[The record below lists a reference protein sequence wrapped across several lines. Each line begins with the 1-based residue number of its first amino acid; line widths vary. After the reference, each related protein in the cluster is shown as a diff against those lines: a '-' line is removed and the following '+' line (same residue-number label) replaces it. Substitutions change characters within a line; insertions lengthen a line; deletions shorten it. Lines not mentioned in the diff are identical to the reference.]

1 MWNTIL
7 CGGTSLEILVVSVY
21 TLLWILALRLEC
33 LSLEKQCM
41 SRNVAELQRLP
52 ILGWV
57 SSTSILELLCTLQ
70 WRSLIVFIMLDDNTK
85 WRFGSWTIEMVYGLP
100 FS

>member
-21 TLLWILALRLEC
+21 TLLWILALRLGY
-33 LSLEKQCM
+33 LPLGKPRM

-70 WRSLIVFIMLDDNTK
+70 WRSPIVFIML
-85 WRFGSWTIEMVYGLP
+85 
-100 FS
+100 